1 MIQFRAVLH
10 ASGILSGK
18 HGEIGV
24 RFDDFLSVRN
34 HQLSVVVEEP
44 IQHLEYFRRRK
55 IQLIKDNPMTF
66 SHGSDK
72 RAFLENKV
80 SHGVTDVCA
89 KVFLDVRVC
98 VVVDANKLVACAKS
112 KILH

>member
-1 MIQFRAVLH
+1 
-10 ASGILSGK
+10 
-18 HGEIGV
+18 
-24 RFDDFLSVRN
+24 
-34 HQLSVVVEEP
+34 
-44 IQHLEYFRRRK
+44 
-55 IQLIKDNPMTF
+55 MTF